1 MKVGAVIRIARASM
15 KINLSG
21 VWQANLEKSKL
32 LGPAPKA
39 LVVTI
44 NHIDPVLDVEM
55 VFTKLD
61 DTEDHLLFHGLT
73 TGEEVINSVHG
84 IPVRSRSTWVGAEL
98 LIESWMSVA
107 GRESHF
113 QDYWFLSNDGQVL
126 TMEHRND
133 DLAGQVTVLG
143 KDMSPLGSSAF

>member
-1 MKVGAVIRIARASM
+1 M

-84 IPVRSRSTWVGAEL
+84 IPVRSRSTWIGAEL
-98 LIESWMSVA
+98 LIESWMSVG

-113 QDYWFLSNDGQVL
+113 QDYWFLSNNGQVL

-133 DLAGQVTVLG
+133 ALAGQVTVLEITTSRAG
-143 KDMSPLGSSAF
+143 SPAFCS